1 MPYNFDQPIDRWNS
15 DSVKYTIFD
24 DHSIIPLWVA
34 DTDFLSPTPVI
45 EAIKARTDHGV
56 FGYNFDN
63 KPLRELLVQRM
74 ATLYNWHISPD
85 DIVWV
90 PGVVTGFNMAI
101 RAFGRLGEEVLIQ
114 TPVYPPF
121 FPAAPN
127 NGLFTKT
134 APLTRIQTDSQISYQ
149 FDENIF
155 RSAITAGKTKT
166 FLFCNPHNPVGRVW
180 TESELRCMGE
190 IALEKDMLIISD
202 EIHCD
207 LLFDNHRH
215 IPLASLSPE
224 LAKNTVTLMAPSKTF
239 NIAGLGASFAIIQNP
254 AIRARYAE
262 MVGNAGLH
270 VNILGL
276 VAMHAA
282 YEHGGDWLREVLA
295 YMQANRDLA
304 SNFVREYMPHLP
316 ITHPEGTYLS
326 WMDARAVS
334 LPPNGAYMDMFEPFF
349 LEKAKVAMNRGAS
362 FGSDGAGFVRI
373 NLGTTRA
380 VLQEALERMRSAV
393 MDSAHSSEVII

>member
-1 MPYNFDQPIDRWNS
+1 MPYNFDQPIDRHNS

-24 DHSIIPLWVA
+24 DKSIIPLWVA

-45 EAIKARTDHGV
+45 EAMQARIQHGV

-63 KPLRELLVQRM
+63 VPLRQLLVKRM

-85 DIVWV
+85 DIVWI

-127 NGLFTKT
+127 NGLFTKP
-134 APLTRIQTDSQISYQ
+134 APLTYTQKDGVITYQ
-149 FDENIF
+149 FDEDVF
-155 RSAITAGKTKT
+155 RSAITPKTST
-166 FLFCNPHNPVGRVW
+166 LLFCNPHNPVGKVW
-180 TESELRCMGE
+180 TESELRCIGE
-190 IALEKDMLIISD
+190 IALENDMLIISD

-215 IPLASLSPE
+215 IPMASLSPE
-224 LAKNTVTLMAPSKTF
+224 LAHNTITLMAPSKTF
-239 NIAGLGASFAIIQNP
+239 NIAGLCASFAIIQNP
-254 AIRARYAE
+254 KVRARYAE

-276 VAMHAA
+276 TAMHAA
-282 YEHGGDWLREVLA
+282 YEHGDEWLREVLA

-304 SNFVREYMPHLP
+304 TSFARQYMPELH

-326 WMDARAVS
+326 WMDARPVS
-334 LPPNGAYMDMFEPFF
+334 LPQNGQYMDMFEPFF
-349 LEKAKVAMNRGAS
+349 LDKAKVAVNRGGA
-362 FGSDGAGFVRI
+362 FGADGTGFVRI
-373 NLGTTRA
+373 NLGTRRDL
-380 VLQEALERMRSAV
+380 LQEALERMRSAV
-393 MDSAHSSEVII
+393 ADR